1 MSLKYDYT
9 KLDTGSWTQDDH
21 NIAKNFCW
29 TMSFIDQTKI
39 TEKNKTE
46 VLFRIEFLQEL
57 GMGPWTH
64 RQSIPVVRKQIKKLI
79 GYETNVGEK
88 STAKFMSRWMK
99 TYKTRTLERMNKK
112 LKEAKN
118 GQ

>member
-39 TEKNKTE
+39 TEENKTE

-64 RQSIPVVRKQIKKLI
+64 RQSIPVVKKQIKKLI

-88 STAKFMSRWMK
+88 STAKFMNRWMK
-99 TYKTRTLERMNKK
+99 IYKTRTLEKMNKK
-112 LKEAKN
+112 LKEEKN
-118 GQ
+118 GK

>member
-39 TEKNKTE
+39 TEENKTE
-46 VLFRIEFLQEL
+46 ILFRIEFLQEL

-64 RQSIPVVRKQIKKLI
+64 RQSIPVVKKQIKKLV

-99 TYKTRTLERMNKK
+99 IFKSRTLDKMHEK
-112 LKEAKN
+112 LQASK
-118 GQ
+118 